1 VQSAAAKLRGV
12 PASVAV
18 ISAAAALLTA
28 YIVHGGATSKYAPLA
43 VIGVVLGAVAIRL
56 AKQWTWVLTAALVAI
71 ILIPNDG
78 RYLLAAHFP
87 IQIQPYRLVVGG
99 ILIGWLVA
107 LLVDPRVRARA
118 TGFDAP
124 MITLIVATLG
134 SEVVNPGR
142 VGSLSSYVIKAML
155 LFATLI
161 FLFYLVV
168 SVVRTRA
175 MLERLLTVLV
185 VAGAIEGFG
194 AIYQRRSG
202 NNLFNSMHALLPGFN
217 FTGFSGAASEIRGG
231 LIRATASA
239 GHPIELSATMA
250 MLLPLAIYLAISR
263 RQKAWWLAVVLLL
276 GGDFAG
282 GSRTGVVSLLVIILT
297 FLWLRPRQTLRCWPA
312 LLPALVAVH
321 FVAPGAIGGV
331 RANFFP
337 AGGIVAQQS
346 SVLVGKGGKVQDNSR
361 LSRWGPSFHE
371 YLQGNPLFGDG
382 YGTRV
387 TGAGANGLPNPDDNA
402 TVLDDEWLGTML
414 ETGLVGIIA
423 WVWLFGRAIKRLAA
437 RAKLERGTRE
447 GWLPVAL
454 AGSIGSF
461 AASMF
466 FYDAFSFI
474 QATCVVFV
482 LLAIAAVLLMLPP
495 VTQRLPGKRAAEA

>member
-1 VQSAAAKLRGV
+1 VQPAVVKPRGV
-12 PASVAV
+12 PTSVAV
-18 ISAAAALLTA
+18 IGAAAALLTA
-28 YIVHGGATSKYAPLA
+28 YILHGGATSKYAPVA
-43 VIGVVLGAVAIRL
+43 AIGVILGAVAVRL
-56 AKQWTWVLTAALVAI
+56 AKKWTWVLTFVLVSI
-71 ILIPNDG
+71 VLIPNDG
-78 RYLLAAHFP
+78 RYLLAAHLP
-87 IQIQPYRLVVGG
+87 IQIQPYRLVVGAV
-99 ILIGWLVA
+99 LIGWVVA
-107 LLVDPRVRARA
+107 LLVDPRVRTRA
-118 TGFDAP
+118 SGFDAP
-124 MITLIVATLG
+124 MITLVVATLG
-134 SEVVNPGR
+134 SEIVNPAR
-142 VGSLSSYVIKAML
+142 VASLSSYVVKAMW

-175 MLERLLTVLV
+175 MVERVMTVLV
-185 VAGAIEGFG
+185 VAGGIEGLG

-202 NNLFNSMHALLPGFN
+202 DNVFNSLHFLLPGFN
-217 FTGFSGAASEIRGG
+217 FLGITASGAANQVRGG

-250 MLLPLAIYLAISR
+250 MLLPLAIYLAVSR
-263 RQKAWWLAVVLLL
+263 RQKAWWLVAVVLL

-282 GSRTGVVSLLVIILT
+282 GSRTGVISLLVIVVI
-297 FLWLRPRQTLRCWPA
+297 FLCLRPRQTLRCWPA
-312 LLPALVAVH
+312 LLPAVVAIH
-321 FVAPGAIGGV
+321 IVAPGAIGGV

-361 LSRWGPSFHE
+361 LSRWGPSLHIWS
-371 YLQGNPLFGDG
+371 QHNPLFGEG

-387 TGAGANGLPNPDDNA
+387 TGAGANGLPNPDDNS
-402 TVLDDEWLGTML
+402 TVLDDEWLGTLL

-423 WVWLFGRAIKRLAA
+423 WVWLFGSAIRRLAR
-437 RAKLERGTRE
+437 RAKLERGTPE

-474 QATCVVFV
+474 QATSVVFV
-482 LLAIAAVLLMLPP
+482 LLGIAAVVLLLPP
-495 VTQRLPGKRAAEA
+495 VKRVAQA